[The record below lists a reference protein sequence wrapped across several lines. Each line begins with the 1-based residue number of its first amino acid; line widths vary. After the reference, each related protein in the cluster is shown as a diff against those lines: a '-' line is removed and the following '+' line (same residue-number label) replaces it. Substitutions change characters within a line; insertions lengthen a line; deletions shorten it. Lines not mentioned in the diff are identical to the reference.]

1 MTLSQQSS
9 GSRRGVVTGLIRE
22 FDQHKLKRNMR
33 KGSDR
38 IIKDIAANTLQPA
51 VEEMER
57 ASAARRAEQFANR
70 RKGDLMPDGTIFLGV
85 SPSTGEEFYAMGRDC
100 HLYQNF
106 NGAAAHAKKQNNDKM
121 LGYGDWRVPTVKE
134 LAVMYSLQ
142 GTLVALPGIDNA
154 NKDRGGWY
162 WASESLS
169 DRLGAAFDFTTGTQV
184 EAYKASTSSVRLVRG
199 PK

>member
-1 MTLSQQSS
+1 MPQQLATRE
-9 GSRRGVVTGLIRE
+9 SRGTRTQLMRE
-22 FDQHKLKRNMR
+22 FDAQKFKRNMR
-33 KGSDR
+33 KGNDQAIR
-38 IIKDIAANTLQPA
+38 DIAANTLQPA
-51 VEEMER
+51 MEEMHR
-57 ASAARRAEQFANR
+57 ASEAKKAEQIAGR
-70 RKGDLMPDGTIFLGV
+70 RKGDLMPDGTVFLGI

-106 NGAAAHAKKQNNDKM
+106 NGAAAHAKKQNGDKA

-142 GTLVALPGIDNA
+142 GTIVALPGIDNV

-169 DRLGAAFDFTTGTQV
+169 DRLGAAFDFTTGKQV
-184 EAYKASTSSVRLVRG
+184 EAYKSSASSVRLVRG